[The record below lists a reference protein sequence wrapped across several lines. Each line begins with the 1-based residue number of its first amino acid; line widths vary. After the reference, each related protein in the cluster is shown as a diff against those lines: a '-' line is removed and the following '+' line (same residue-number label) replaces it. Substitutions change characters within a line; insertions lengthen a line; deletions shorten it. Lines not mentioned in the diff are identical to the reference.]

1 MKISIKLRKENP
13 IWNQY
18 LDQLQTV
25 AETRIVI
32 NGQLPEI
39 CDDDILITTNLTS
52 DELRRYVNL
61 KAVFLPKTG
70 IDLLPLTELRER
82 NVYLWN
88 SHANADIIAEHAL
101 ALSLA
106 LLHRIP
112 EFCEDLKNNIW
123 CSDGKNYFW
132 QSIKDFSIGI
142 MGYGHVGKELYH
154 LLQPM
159 NSNIYVLNYHKEYP
173 QRVRGVESLE
183 ELIEKCNLLYVCL
196 PLNDT
201 TRNLFDDKNMQL
213 LNDKFIV
220 NIARAEI
227 FEEKTLYESLK
238 KGLLAG
244 YASDVWFHEANKSDR
259 AQRVKP
265 SNYPFSTL
273 KNVVMSPH
281 CATHTRYAQS
291 RYVSDCVNACISYI
305 RQLSEIGS
313 TQ

>member
-1 MKISIKLRKENP
+1 MIISIKLRKESP

-18 LDQLQTV
+18 LDQLKTI
-25 AETRIVI
+25 AETRIVV

-39 CDDDILITTNLTS
+39 CDEDILITTNLTS
-52 DELRRYVNL
+52 EELRRYVNL

-70 IDLLPLTELRER
+70 IDNFPLTELKER
-82 NVYLWN
+82 NIYLWN
-88 SHANADIIAEHAL
+88 SHANADIIAEHAF

-112 EFCEDLKNNIW
+112 EFSEDLKKNIW
-123 CSDGKNYFW
+123 YSDGKNYFW

-142 MGYGHVGKELYH
+142 LGYGHVGKELYH

-159 NSNIYVLNYHKEYP
+159 NSNIFVLNHHKVYP
-173 QRVRGVESLE
+173 HGVKSVESLD

-201 TRNLFDDKNMQL
+201 TRHMFGDKNIHL
-213 LNDKFIV
+213 LKDKFIV

-227 FEEKTLYESLK
+227 FEEKSLYESLK
-238 KGLLAG
+238 EGLLAG
-244 YASDVWFHEANKSDR
+244 YASDVWFIEANKNDR
-259 AQRVKP
+259 TQMISP

-281 CATHTRYAQS
+281 CATHTGNAQC
-291 RYVSDCVNACISYI
+291 RYVSDCINACISYI
-305 RQLSEIGS
+305 KSLKRS
-313 TQ
+313 